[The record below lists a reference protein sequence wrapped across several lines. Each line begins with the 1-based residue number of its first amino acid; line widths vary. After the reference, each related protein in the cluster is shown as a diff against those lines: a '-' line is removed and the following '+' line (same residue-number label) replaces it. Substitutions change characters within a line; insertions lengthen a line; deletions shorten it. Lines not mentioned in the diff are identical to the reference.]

1 MAEFVAKNGNA
12 GLFTGASSPVVW
24 TKINGVKSFNFGSIS
39 AEEKDVTD
47 FDSPAGFREFANGL
61 KSASNGSIVLNHD
74 PGDATQETLRTAEGG
89 AAVKFKA
96 LMDDKQVTF
105 TALVL
110 GFDMPVQVG
119 EVAEATVTIKLTGAL
134 TWAVAS

>member
-1 MAEFVAKNGNA
+1 MAEFIAKNGTA
-12 GLFTGASSPVVW
+12 QLQYGTGSPLVY
-24 TKINGVKSFNFGSIS
+24 TKILGVKSFNFGSIS

-47 FDSPAGFREFANGL
+47 FDSPTGFREYTNGL

-74 PGDATQETLRTAEGG
+74 PGDTTQEFLRTAEGG
-89 AAVKFKA
+89 AAITFKA
-96 LMDDKQVTF
+96 TMDDKTVTF
-105 TALVL
+105 KALVL

-134 TWAVAS
+134 TWA